1 MIAGRW
7 RRPGVLAGLA
17 LLAVLLIGG
26 AAYGYEL
33 WWIHHRRP
41 VEIQRLLLGKT
52 LLDEAR
58 LETFERA
65 RPLTSWRYR
74 LDPALAGQLADQCRL
89 NPLVE
94 RYSAGPSGTSDAPV
108 CTVAQGVDRPNGAYL
123 LIELYRDHAAV
134 SELRMS
140 VEEADRIAAGLRR

>member
-1 MIAGRW
+1 MIARRG

-17 LLAVLLIGG
+17 LLAVLLIGA
-26 AAYGYEL
+26 AAYAYEL
-33 WWIHHRRP
+33 WWMHHRRP

-58 LETFERA
+58 LESFERA
-65 RPLTSWRYR
+65 RPLSFWRYR
-74 LDPALAGQLADQCRL
+74 LDPALTGLLVDQCRL
-89 NPLVE
+89 NALAS
-94 RYSAGPSGTSDAPV
+94 RYSAPPLGTPDVPV

-123 LIELYRDHAAV
+123 LIELHRGHAAV
-134 SELRMS
+134 TELRMS